1 MRPIPSVESFTGVGP
16 AISRKATEVASTCDD
31 EDMKLTGESP
41 SPVETCTDRVA
52 EVNCV
57 VERRG
62 GEQTEA
68 NNPAQSGLL
77 RQLNSIRPVLTRRA
91 CAAMVKLVAKAMP
104 VASRS
109 HVKVATIGSGKVI
122 GVSGV
127 GKCHGISHETC
138 AGARREQHRS
148 QSPHSNEDACES
160 RRE

>member
-1 MRPIPSVESFTGVGP
+1 M
-16 AISRKATEVASTCDD
+16 CDD
-31 EDMKLTGESP
+31 ENMKLTGDSP
-41 SPVETCTDRVA
+41 SPVETCHDRVA
-52 EVNCV
+52 RVNCG

-68 NNPAQSGLL
+68 NNPAQSSLP
-77 RQLNSIRPVLTRRA
+77 RQLNLSRPVLTRRA
-91 CAAMVKLVAKAMP
+91 CVVMEELVAKVMQL
-104 VASRS
+104 ASRF
-109 HVKVATIGSGKVI
+109 HVKVATIGSGKVL

-127 GKCHGISHETC
+127 GRFDGISHETC

>member
-1 MRPIPSVESFTGVGP
+1 MGDSVPFHGP
-16 AISRKATEVASTCDD
+16 AACDD
-31 EDMKLTGESP
+31 ENMKLTGESP
-41 SPVETCTDRVA
+41 SPVETCSDRGA
-52 EVNCV
+52 KVNCV
-57 VERRG
+57 VLRRG

-68 NNPAQSGLL
+68 NNPAQNSLP

-109 HVKVATIGSGKVI
+109 HVKVATIGSGKVF
-122 GVSGV
+122 GVGRV

-148 QSPHSNEDACES
+148 QSPHSSEDACES
-160 RRE
+160 RRERRGAGR

>member
-1 MRPIPSVESFTGVGP
+1 M
-16 AISRKATEVASTCDD
+16 CDD

-41 SPVETCTDRVA
+41 SPVEACTDRVA
-52 EVNCV
+52 RVNCV

-62 GEQTEA
+62 GEQTGA
-68 NNPAQSGLL
+68 NNPAQSSLL
-77 RQLNSIRPVLTRRA
+77 RQLNLIRPILTRRA
-91 CAAMVKLVAKAMP
+91 CVGKEKLVAKAMP
-104 VASRS
+104 LAPRS
-109 HVKVATIGSGKVI
+109 HVKVATIGSGKVL

-127 GKCHGISHETC
+127 GKFDGISHETC